1 MLSPIK
7 NVVFDVG
14 NVLVR
19 WAPEEIVRLTFGN
32 DVDVQVKA
40 KAIFGHELWLA
51 LNRGEFT
58 EEDVKKQYQI
68 ELGLS
73 EDELDTLFFY
83 VKESL
88 IPIYGSLALLRALKS
103 QGYKVYAL
111 TDNVHEI
118 VTFLKQRYEFW
129 HEFDGAIVSA
139 EVGCLKPGKEI
150 YHHLLA
156 QYDLNP
162 EQTVFLDDMLPN
174 VEGAQQVGIH
184 GIQFLNAQQATQALN
199 KLGVTV

>member
-88 IPIYGSLALLRALKS
+88 IPIYGSLALLRTLKS

-139 EVGCLKPGKEI
+139 EVGCLKPEKEI

-162 EQTVFLDDMLPN
+162 EQTVFLDDMSPN
-174 VEGAQQVGIH
+174 VEGAQHVGIH
-184 GIQFLNAQQATQALN
+184 SIQFLNAQQATQALN